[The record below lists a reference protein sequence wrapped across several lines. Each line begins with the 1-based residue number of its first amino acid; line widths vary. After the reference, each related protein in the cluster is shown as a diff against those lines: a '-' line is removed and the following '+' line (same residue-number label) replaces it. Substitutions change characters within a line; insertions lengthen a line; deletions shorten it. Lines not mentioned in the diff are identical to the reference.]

1 MKEQGHVWCDRIGK
15 KWKREEE
22 PGDDSREDKLTQ
34 AEEQRVQTN
43 GRFLEK
49 EFLFR
54 QEETSITHRERKKN
68 EKTEFIERQRDEES
82 G

>member
-1 MKEQGHVWCDRIGK
+1 MWGVIELGRSGREK
-15 KWKREEE
+15 KSLETIQEKT
-22 PGDDSREDKLTQ
+22 SFTK

-54 QEETSITHRERKKN
+54 GGNEYHAQREKKN